1 LQDNPLTLNGDTFP
15 LLKIGECDR
24 QGPVYQSSSFSINIH
39 GAILGIKGRDLKGSA
54 WEADASFNGPGC
66 EIFIADLGANG
77 KQDLIIRTPGI
88 GSRGNYETNL
98 SILLFDSN
106 GDPVPWSATG
116 LFNLNNKGIIE
127 ISKSAGGEAMILHNY
142 LVGHPAW
149 GGVSYISAL
158 YKVADASVNQIVGSY
173 SGIEFPKI
181 VGSGAV
187 DPVLQ
192 KTVRRMNLSTIDTSQ
207 KTAADAQT
215 TLPHFIRYGSDVP
228 EQAKLQSAAPLTAEQ
243 GANLTIDVET
253 LNASAEHIM
262 LSDGSKL
269 DIPTILIVD
278 SVSGVRKI
286 IFAPDSTDIA
296 PLEKVV
302 HNVQQMGTDC
312 PDSDDCHP
320 FILRFAEQRP

>member
-1 LQDNPLTLNGDTFP
+1 LWT
-15 LLKIGECDR
+15 
-24 QGPVYQSSSFSINIH
+24 
-39 GAILGIKGRDLKGSA
+39 
-54 WEADASFNGPGC
+54 
-66 EIFIADLGANG
+66 
-77 KQDLIIRTPGI
+77 
-88 GSRGNYETNL
+88 
-98 SILLFDSN
+98 DS
-106 GDPVPWSATG
+106 
-116 LFNLNNKGIIE
+116 
-127 ISKSAGGEAMILHNY
+127 
-142 LVGHPAW
+142 
-149 GGVSYISAL
+149 
-158 YKVADASVNQIVGSY
+158 
-173 SGIEFPKI
+173 KI